1 LVVGESAS
9 LATALEILADHC
21 LTVRHVVGQAAGVEA
36 LDGVPPDLLIVDDS
50 GGVDAVEFC
59 RGVRARP
66 GLADVH
72 VLALVPER
80 ARSRA
85 GELLAAGAD
94 DWLGT
99 PFDQPTLLA
108 RVRAGVYHTQLVA
121 CEARLRALMA
131 VVPGA
136 VYRCAL
142 DADWTMQVIGDEIK
156 SITGY
161 PASDFVD
168 NACRSFASVIHPD
181 DRAQVEQDVW
191 TAIDAGRSFNLEYRI
206 VRADGTVG
214 WVLERG
220 ELARSGPAV
229 WLDGVIF
236 NLTPRKQAEEEL
248 RANQARQAADEE
260 RARIAR
266 ELHDSVSQALFSIT
280 LHARAAELALERGGV
295 GQHHPAAR
303 NVAQLH
309 DLTQGA
315 LAEMRALIFE
325 LRPKELAEEGLVAA
339 IRKQA
344 AALTAR
350 EGLPITVDGPW
361 ERLNLPDGAE
371 EHLYR
376 IVQEALNNTI
386 KHAAASR
393 AAVTVRGGLD
403 VVTITVDDDGCGFDT
418 AVEHA
423 GHFGRGTMTD
433 RAAAIGAD
441 LAIRSAPGAGTTLT
455 VRLARA
461 GVSPAIAEA
470 GPP

>member
-1 LVVGESAS
+1 MGESAS
-9 LATALEILADHC
+9 LATAREILTDQC
-21 LTVRHVVGQAAGVEA
+21 LTVQHVVDPAAGLETV
-36 LDGVPPDLLIVDDS
+36 DGVPADLLIIDDS
-50 GGVDAVEFC
+50 DGMDAVGFC

-72 VLALVPER
+72 VLVLVSER
-80 ARSRA
+80 ARSRV

-108 RVRAGVYHTQLVA
+108 RVRAGLCHTQLVA

-142 DADWTMQVIGDEIK
+142 DADWTMQVIGDEIT

-191 TAIDAGRSFNLEYRI
+191 TAIDAGRSFNLEYRV
-206 VRADGTVG
+206 VRADGSVG

-220 ELARSGPAV
+220 ELVRAGPAV

-248 RANQARQAADEE
+248 RVNQARQAADEE

-280 LHARAAELALERGGV
+280 LHARAAELALERDGV
-295 GQHHPAAR
+295 GEHHPAAR

-350 EGLPITVDGPW
+350 EGLPITVDGPY
-361 ERLNLPDGAE
+361 EQLNLPDGAE

-393 AAVTVRGGLD
+393 ATVTVRGGLG
-403 VVTITVDDDGCGFDT
+403 VTITVDDDGCGFDT

-423 GHFGRGTMTD
+423 GHFGIGTMTD

-441 LAIRSAPGAGTTLT
+441 LAVRSAPGAGTTLT
-455 VRLARA
+455 VRLGRA
-461 GVSPAIAEA
+461 GVSSAIAEA